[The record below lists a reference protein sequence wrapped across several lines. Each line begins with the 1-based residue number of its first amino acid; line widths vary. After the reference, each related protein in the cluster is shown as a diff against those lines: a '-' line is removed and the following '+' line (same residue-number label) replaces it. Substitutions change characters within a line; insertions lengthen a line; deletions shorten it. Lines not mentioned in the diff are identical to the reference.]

1 MILIAPLLLA
11 TLSRA
16 ADPAS
21 APGSA
26 AAPASLAAPTAAA
39 APPRISL
46 NGASV
51 ADLAAID
58 AVGESNAEAIV
69 ALRAKRGH
77 LDNIEELRVIPG
89 LGDDALS
96 SLRARTQ
103 IEIDAPTGVHKTYDT
118 ADQVL
123 AEFANEPGINQVQA
137 WANEYA
143 QTSPETVQRWLR
155 QSKSAAALPS
165 LDLDGDFGR
174 GYDSG
179 YNYYV
184 ISGLPEPTSPDDP
197 LFPALDDAGTNEDW
211 GFKVGLGW
219 DLDELV
225 MSSNRIRV
233 ISEVQDI
240 VKLRDKVLSEA
251 TRLYFER
258 RRLQVDILLNPKS
271 ELGAQIKDQLKL
283 LEMTANLDAYTG
295 GKFSQGISAAG
306 SPTPAQ

>member
-1 MILIAPLLLA
+1 MILIASLLLA
-11 TLSRA
+11 TLGRA
-16 ADPAS
+16 ADP
-21 APGSA
+21 P
-26 AAPASLAAPTAAA
+26 APAPA
-39 APPRISL
+39 RVSL

-58 AVGESNAEAIV
+58 GVGEANAEAIV
-69 ALRAKRGH
+69 ALRTQRGH
-77 LDNIEELRVIPG
+77 IDNIEELRVIPG
-89 LGDDALS
+89 VGDDALS

-103 IEIDAPTGVHKTYDT
+103 IEIDAPTGARKTYET

-165 LDLDGDFGR
+165 LDVDGDLGV

-184 ISGLPEPTSPDDP
+184 LSGLPQPTSPDDS
-197 LFPALDDAGTNEDW
+197 LFPALDDAGRNEDW
-211 GFKVGLGW
+211 GVKVGLGW

-258 RRLQVDILLNPKS
+258 RRLQVDMLLNPKGD
-271 ELGAQIKDQLKL
+271 LGGQLKDQLKL

-295 GKFSQGISAAG
+295 GKFSQGIAASG